1 MGIIESLV
9 KDLINHKSN
18 YYNGKPT
25 ISDDQFDTLEKKLEE
40 LDPNNI
46 YFDKVGSDDLSV
58 DGIEINH
65 KVPMLSMKKVKE
77 SESAKQWMISLLSK
91 YNHILLKD
99 MDKHYFL
106 IEPKIDGVSCTIKYD
121 DQGRFMYMATRGNG
135 SIGNKV
141 NFGEKILQ
149 NNGLPR
155 LLYRG
160 NTKDADLLLG
170 NEIELRGEFYINKN
184 TKGYGP
190 LRNAVAGLIS
200 RKEETKELE
209 DIKICLYS
217 IVNNDSNKF
226 VSYGQYFP
234 ESIDKNKTIVNFSTK
249 CTPNEI
255 NKIYDEYNLK
265 IREQLP
271 FETDGLVIY
280 YPHEDMYDIIDADY
294 KEKSC
299 HHYVLALKPP
309 SKSQMSKVT
318 SITFNISKYGFLIPV
333 INVEPVMIADRK
345 YQNVSLT
352 NWDNLLNKGI
362 KINSTVMI
370 SIAQDII
377 PYLSR
382 YLPQLSENE
391 KDVEEPTICP
401 ECGSKVYKNGK
412 NLVCSNRFCS
422 GVLTSRIVFLNKNM
436 KVKGLADAITS
447 TIIKYFKLKYLTEFY
462 NILITDNKECQDLIG
477 EKVYNN
483 IKEMIFKQF
492 PKFND
497 KTLLAYAANIPSLG
511 IKELDKDL
519 EFKDI
524 DDFLERCIAN
534 PNSAVK
540 RNIVDWYNSNDYYI
554 EFKDFVK
561 FVKEN
566 FIFKN

>member
-1 MGIIESLV
+1 MFFRLHVIIS
-9 KDLINHKSN
+9 
-18 YYNGKPT
+18 
-25 ISDDQFDTLEKKLEE
+25 
-40 LDPNNI
+40 
-46 YFDKVGSDDLSV
+46 
-58 DGIEINH
+58 
-65 KVPMLSMKKVKE
+65 
-77 SESAKQWMISLLSK
+77 
-91 YNHILLKD
+91 
-99 MDKHYFL
+99 
-106 IEPKIDGVSCTIKYD
+106 
-121 DQGRFMYMATRGNG
+121 
-135 SIGNKV
+135 
-141 NFGEKILQ
+141 
-149 NNGLPR
+149 
-155 LLYRG
+155 
-160 NTKDADLLLG
+160 
-170 NEIELRGEFYINKN
+170 
-184 TKGYGP
+184 
-190 LRNAVAGLIS
+190 
-200 RKEETKELE
+200 
-209 DIKICLYS
+209 
-217 IVNNDSNKF
+217 
-226 VSYGQYFP
+226 
-234 ESIDKNKTIVNFSTK
+234 
-249 CTPNEI
+249 
-255 NKIYDEYNLK
+255 
-265 IREQLP
+265 
-271 FETDGLVIY
+271 
-280 YPHEDMYDIIDADY
+280 
-294 KEKSC
+294 
-299 HHYVLALKPP
+299 
-309 SKSQMSKVT
+309 
-318 SITFNISKYGFLIPV
+318 
-333 INVEPVMIADRK
+333 
-345 YQNVSLT
+345 
-352 NWDNLLNKGI
+352 
-362 KINSTVMI
+362 
-370 SIAQDII
+370 
-377 PYLSR
+377 
-382 YLPQLSENE
+382 SENE